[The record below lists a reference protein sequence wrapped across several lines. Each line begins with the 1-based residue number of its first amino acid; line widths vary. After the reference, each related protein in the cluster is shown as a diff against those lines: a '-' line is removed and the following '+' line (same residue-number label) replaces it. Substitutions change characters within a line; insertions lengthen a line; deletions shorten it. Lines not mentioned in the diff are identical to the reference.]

1 MCGRSQTWPAAGVRL
16 VVAASTDGHDCRPFP
31 SHWALPPA
39 PSGSACRWDRPPA
52 PGSGF
57 FLTWELGRLAR
68 AARFP
73 VGRRGGHRVGAFG
86 SVHPWLPSPAGSSLT
101 DTPSPR
107 AAHASKGVSV
117 PGPRVQCPTR
127 IRSDQRVVL
136 WSIGT
141 PSPRSLTRPSSDRAA
156 DCPDF
161 ARAACIRHHAAILST
176 PAASR
181 GVSPVARRDV
191 GNPVGSPDRALM
203 CEPASHLAPPA
214 PPPSILGPG
223 SH

>member
-1 MCGRSQTWPAAGVRL
+1 VGPTAGPGVRL
-16 VVAASTDGHDCRPFP
+16 FP
-31 SHWALPPA
+31 HLGARKTSQGSSVSRWTPRRSPRECGRVHA
-39 PSGSACRWDRPPA
+39 P
-52 PGSGF
+52 
-57 FLTWELGRLAR
+57 LA
-68 AARFP
+68 
-73 VGRRGGHRVGAFG
+73 
-86 SVHPWLPSPAGSSLT
+86 PSPADSSLT